1 MAASS
6 ALPTAQIVIEILEQ
20 LIKHTDP
27 EHGLTAAEISK
38 RINVSDKTVRGHL
51 KALQSMTP
59 FDRHVGHLDRRNLV
73 NAESATPRPGWYIE
87 PVFDIAQM
95 RLLVDGAALSSSD
108 GEYLRELI
116 AKIYTFAGKIRL
128 IARPRRTHHAQE
140 LQYGVP
146 EQHRDSE
153 RCHRIRRDPVPVL
166 HVRRQRQSCPPP

>member
-59 FDRHVGHLDRRNLV
+59 FDRHVGHLDRRDLV
-73 NAESATPRPGWYIE
+73 NAESANPRPGWYIE

-108 GEYLRELI
+108 GEYLREL
-116 AKIYTFAGKIRL
+116 
-128 IARPRRTHHAQE
+128 
-140 LQYGVP
+140 
-146 EQHRDSE
+146 
-153 RCHRIRRDPVPVL
+153 
-166 HVRRQRQSCPPP
+166 

>member
-59 FDRHVGHLDRRNLV
+59 FDRHVGHLDRQDLV
-73 NAESATPRPGWYIE
+73 NAESANPRPGWYIE

-95 RLLVDGAALSSSD
+95 RLLVGDDLLPVAAVHVVGQID
-108 GEYLRELI
+108 P
-116 AKIYTFAGKIRL
+116 
-128 IARPRRTHHAQE
+128 RPEHAE
-140 LQYGVP
+140 
-146 EQHRDSE
+146 HE
-153 RCHRIRRDPVPVL
+153 R
-166 HVRRQRQSCPPP
+166 